1 VYNLTKHGNTN
12 ARKLVRQ
19 PGIELDW
26 RIYMNP
32 DWRFARIMKDGRLTC
47 GAIAILWE
55 TVHRVLHELMW
66 CEAFRGLSFLSFGER
81 I

>member
-1 VYNLTKHGNTN
+1 
-12 ARKLVRQ
+12 
-19 PGIELDW
+19 
-26 RIYMNP
+26 MNP